1 MNEGEAKVNDI
12 PALRFLSAANRDA
25 LDGFQEFRS
34 VIMDEGALS
43 SKEKM
48 LIALGCTVALKCE
61 SCIKTHM
68 KEALKNGIKK
78 KEILEAALV
87 AGLICG
93 GSGFAF
99 ASMVLEVKE

>member
-1 MNEGEAKVNDI
+1 VDDI
-12 PALRFLSAANRDA
+12 PALRFLSAANRNA
-25 LDGFQEFRS
+25 LNGFQKFRS

-61 SCIKTHM
+61 SCIKNHT

-78 KEILEAALV
+78 EELLEAALV

-99 ASMVLEVKE
+99 ASMVWR

>member
-1 MNEGEAKVNDI
+1 MDDI

-25 LDGFQEFRS
+25 LNVFQEFRS

-48 LIALGCTVALKCE
+48 LIASGCTVALKCE
-61 SCIKTHM
+61 SCIKTHT
-68 KEALKNGIKK
+68 KEALKSGIKNE
-78 KEILEAALV
+78 EILEAALV
-87 AGLICG
+87 PELICG

-99 ASMVLEVKE
+99 ASMVLEVEE

>member
-1 MNEGEAKVNDI
+1 MDDV
-12 PALRFLSAANRDA
+12 PALRFLSAANRNA
-25 LDGFQEFRS
+25 LNDFQKFRS

-61 SCIKTHM
+61 SCIKNHT

-78 KEILEAALV
+78 EEILEAALV

-99 ASMVLEVKE
+99 ASMVLEVEE

>member
-1 MNEGEAKVNDI
+1 
-12 PALRFLSAANRDA
+12 
-25 LDGFQEFRS
+25 
-34 VIMDEGALS
+34 
-43 SKEKM
+43 M

-61 SCIKTHM
+61 SCIKNHT

-78 KEILEAALV
+78 EELLEAALV

-99 ASMVLEVKE
+99 ASMVWR